1 MSWVDRL
8 RGALGG
14 NNGFDLRSYVLSTA
28 GRRSTNQDRAASF
41 QCPLGHCF
49 LVTDGMGGYQGGELA
64 AQIVAEQVQNLLTAV
79 PPETDPARA
88 LTDAIEAVG
97 RRVLEHADS
106 DPSLANMG
114 ATVALVLIDG
124 ETFRTAHVGDSRAY
138 LLRDRSLRRLTTDHT
153 VAQRLVKSGAISE
166 AEART
171 HRDSSVLTRSVG
183 GSAVAE
189 PAEIS
194 GPFALEAGDMILL
207 CSDGI
212 SGSLDDSAIAEVLLE
227 NQNDEMVA
235 KQLCQVAFDHGSD
248 DNLTALIVRVNR

>member
-1 MSWVDRL
+1 
-8 RGALGG
+8 
-14 NNGFDLRSYVLSTA
+14 
-28 GRRSTNQDRAASF
+28 
-41 QCPLGHCF
+41 
-49 LVTDGMGGYQGGELA
+49 MGGYQGGEVA
-64 AQIVAEQVQNLLTAV
+64 AQIVAEQVQSLLTEA
-79 PPETDPARA
+79 PRGTDPVRA
-88 LTDAIEAVG
+88 LSDAIEAVG

-114 ATVALVLIDG
+114 ATVALALVDG
-124 ETFRTAHVGDSRAY
+124 ETFHIAHVGDSRAY
-138 LLRDRSLRRLTTDHT
+138 LLRNRSLQRLTTDHT

-171 HRDSSVLTRSVG
+171 HRDSSVLTRSIG
-183 GSAVAE
+183 GSAVLE

-212 SGSLDDSAIAEVLLE
+212 SGSLDDPTIAEVLLE
-227 NQNDEMVA
+227 TQEA
-235 KQLCQVAFDHGSD
+235 ELIPKQLCQVAFDHGSD